1 MSTSWVRRAGKVADD
16 DGGEQPNPTSVQ
28 RCRRPRPCSPALSRL
43 RLPNR
48 KRRCHRL
55 AVACHGQRGR
65 QPARQH
71 GGPSQDDHPPSPGSG
86 FGRPGA
92 DQAVLGV
99 LRSSGTAPDISRGHQ
114 KFSSPVT
121 PLLTSSSDHWPM
133 TTPWA
138 GARTRRLGRGRQ
150 ADGRGL
156 RTARSRLSAGIFLI
170 ARGARVRVGNAPLP
184 FPTPSCRAGKGALSR
199 PDAFPTPGSTR
210 ARPGRAHL
218 AGGRGEFGVGNETG
232 EQSGEVPSR
241 YSARGAVLG
250 NIVGNPAGRG
260 GGPNPDPG
268 RGRPGTA
275 EPSEAS
281 PGRAALD
288 DPGQAPAHNRIRPPG
303 VEPGG
308 LVAATWF
315 HHAAARHRPR
325 ATEVVVV
332 GQRTDFFLTTGVREV
347 RKRDERAWRAR
358 DFGPHRYGPD

>member
-1 MSTSWVRRAGKVADD
+1 M
-16 DGGEQPNPTSVQ
+16 
-28 RCRRPRPCSPALSRL
+28 
-43 RLPNR
+43 
-48 KRRCHRL
+48 
-55 AVACHGQRGR
+55 
-65 QPARQH
+65 
-71 GGPSQDDHPPSPGSG
+71 
-86 FGRPGA
+86 
-92 DQAVLGV
+92 
-99 LRSSGTAPDISRGHQ
+99 LRSSGPGPDISRGHP

-138 GARTRRLGRGRQ
+138 GARTRRRGPRPSAARVT
-150 ADGRGL
+150 ADGSVVGRN
-156 RTARSRLSAGIFLI
+156 FLI
-170 ARGARVRVGNAPLP
+170 ARRARVGVGHSPLP
-184 FPTPSCRAGKGALSR
+184 FPTPSSTAGKGALSR
-199 PDAFPTPGSTR
+199 PDAFPTPGPTR

-241 YSARGAVLG
+241 YSARGQVLG

-260 GGPNPDPG
+260 PRPNADPG